1 MVSQSSVPNS
11 CLIRRR
17 EKDLSEMDWKRLTG
31 DYSIDNLIEN
41 MAKLR
46 EMDYFATYGNYARRL
61 AHELRAKS
69 LM

>member
-1 MVSQSSVPNS
+1 
-11 CLIRRR
+11 
-17 EKDLSEMDWKRLTG
+17 MDWKRLTG